1 MNDVTKGLSQSVM
14 TDDHGNL
21 SSMRLMSILALVVA
35 ALLAL
40 VQVMGWGSGDNN
52 TELVLYFLIA
62 GVCAENRTEVRRKK
76 DLARLGIYGG
86 SPPPYDHP

>member
-62 GVCAENRTEVRRKK
+62 AFAPKTVQKFAEKK
-76 DLARLGIYGG
+76 T
-86 SPPPYDHP
+86 